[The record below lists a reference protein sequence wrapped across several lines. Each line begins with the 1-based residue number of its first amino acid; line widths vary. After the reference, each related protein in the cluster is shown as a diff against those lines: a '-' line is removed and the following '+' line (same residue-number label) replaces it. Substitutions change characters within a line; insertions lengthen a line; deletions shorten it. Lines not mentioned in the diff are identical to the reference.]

1 MNEKRIFTDD
11 ELKEM
16 GTPTLDLIK
25 KAVDS
30 GEKEKAKALATRLQS
45 EIGHLHDGY
54 MVWVSGLLSY
64 IYKNYGIDAVEEAE
78 KEAHGIEGRTVFKPS
93 GKTDLRSM
101 VEEMAS
107 GLRGHMQPIVIK
119 EDDEKFTLT
128 MKPCGSGERLIQMGL
143 YEPEIGLAKIRERH
157 PATWG
162 MKDFPI
168 YCMHC
173 PIMEMLAIEA
183 TGKMGAAHIV
193 SEPKEFG
200 ECHFAIYKNS
210 DDIPEEYYTRIGKKK
225 PK

>member
-1 MNEKRIFTDD
+1 MSEKRIFTDD

-30 GEKEKAKALATRLQS
+30 GEKERAKELAERLQS

-64 IYKNYGIDAVEEAE
+64 IYRNYGVDAVEEAE

-93 GKTDLRSM
+93 GKTDLKSL

-107 GLRGHMQPIVIK
+107 GLRGHMQPVVIE

-143 YEPEIGLAKIRERH
+143 YEPEYGLAKIKERH

-168 YCMHC
+168 YCVHC
-173 PIMEMLAIEA
+173 PVMEMLAIEA

-200 ECHFAIYKNS
+200 ECHFAIYKNP
-210 DDIPEEYYTRIGKKK
+210 DDIPEEYYTRIGRTK
-225 PK
+225 PE